1 MEDLKINLNKDVLN
15 TLKRVNEEVNAEKF
29 IKFRGKYKPKLWIVE
44 YNPIYGEETLFRVPN
59 SLVWNT
65 VNRECDDSVLEFIK
79 NEIIKVVP
87 NMCNDVYFTQNIRTF
102 SKLVF
107 DNRNAI
113 KYDYNYMIQLLGY

>member
-1 MEDLKINLNKDVLN
+1 MENLKINWNKDVLN
-15 TLKRVNEEVNAEKF
+15 SLKRVNDEVNNEKF

-44 YNPIYGEETLFRVPN
+44 FNNRYRGETWFRVPN
-59 SLVWNT
+59 SIVWNS
-65 VNRECDDSVLEFIK
+65 VNRKCDNSTLEFIK

-87 NMCNDVYFTQNIRTF
+87 NMCNDVYFTQDINAF

-113 KYDYNYMIQLLGY
+113 EYNYMLQILGC